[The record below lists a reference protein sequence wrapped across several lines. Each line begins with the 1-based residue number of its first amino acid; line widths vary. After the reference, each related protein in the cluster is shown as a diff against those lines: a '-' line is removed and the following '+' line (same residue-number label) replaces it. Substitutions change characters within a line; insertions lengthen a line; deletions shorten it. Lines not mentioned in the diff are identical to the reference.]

1 LSEWLGACEVG
12 QSWAER
18 FEYGDLSVMASTEMD
33 GFCHAG
39 GEILVIDR
47 ASKMLWAGAGAD
59 LAGAVGID
67 LGARGGGRC
76 VSRTSPEST
85 WRLPLGWPPCCG
97 QAPDR
102 ILALSRQRFLSG
114 QRFL

>member
-1 LSEWLGACEVG
+1 MSEWLGACEVG

-47 ASKMLWAGAGAD
+47 ASKML
-59 LAGAVGID
+59 
-67 LGARGGGRC
+67 
-76 VSRTSPEST
+76 
-85 WRLPLGWPPCCG
+85 
-97 QAPDR
+97 
-102 ILALSRQRFLSG
+102 
-114 QRFL
+114 